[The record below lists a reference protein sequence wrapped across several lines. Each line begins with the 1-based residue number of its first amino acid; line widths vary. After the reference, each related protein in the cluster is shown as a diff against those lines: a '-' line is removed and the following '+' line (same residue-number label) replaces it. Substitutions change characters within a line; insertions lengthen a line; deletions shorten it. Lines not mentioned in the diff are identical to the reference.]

1 MMRRVLMWGV
11 LLAVGGSAAAQNS
24 PRIVGQVQPA
34 NGLTAVAAV
43 DRQSKKRLTGKI
55 VDAAKGR
62 FAVAGLTLDRT
73 YDLQLDF
80 GLQRRLEGINL
91 TVPRSDY
98 VEEQPLAAEDLKVIR
113 KKVLRLNKFEDEVE
127 IMTIQGNIQHAAILI
142 NKLRTRPF
150 FGSKP
155 GEVIWR
161 AELWHFE
168 RPEETWL
175 KSQDELFTVLY
186 RERMQRSRYVKKAL
200 IFDSRLGGLRVSSK
214 RPRIDLGRIVAP
226 ATKLGGQLRKGKSAV
241 ESTGKQKVGVN
252 NEN

>member
-127 IMTIQGNIQHAAILI
+127 IMTIQGLSLI
-142 NKLRTRPF
+142 H
-150 FGSKP
+150 
-155 GEVIWR
+155 I
-161 AELWHFE
+161 
-168 RPEETWL
+168 
-175 KSQDELFTVLY
+175 
-186 RERMQRSRYVKKAL
+186 
-200 IFDSRLGGLRVSSK
+200 
-214 RPRIDLGRIVAP
+214 
-226 ATKLGGQLRKGKSAV
+226 
-241 ESTGKQKVGVN
+241 
-252 NEN
+252 

>member
-1 MMRRVLMWGV
+1 MRRIVIWGLV
-11 LLAVGGSAAAQNS
+11 LAVGGSAAAQDS
-24 PRIVGQVQPA
+24 PRIVGHVQPA
-34 NGLTAVAAV
+34 TGLSAVAAV

-80 GLQRRLEGINL
+80 GPQRRLEGINL

-98 VEEQPLAAEDLKVIR
+98 VEEQPLAAEDLAVIR

-127 IMTIQGNIQHAAILI
+127 IMAIQGNIQHAAILI
-142 NKLRTRPF
+142 SKLRTRPF

-186 RERMQRSRYVKKAL
+186 RERMQRRRYVQKAL
-200 IFDSRLGGLRVSSK
+200 MFDSRLGGLRVSSK
-214 RPRIDLGRIVAP
+214 RSRIDLGRIAAP
-226 ATKLGGQLRKGKSAV
+226 AAKLGVRLRGVKSA
-241 ESTGKQKVGVN
+241 GKKKVRANKG
-252 NEN
+252 